1 MKSFNWFNDLSSIL
15 TLDLATAAVEETEP
29 ESMEFLANELG
40 DKVEKLSQISW
51 KEMFERYVPVVC
63 DYLLRVALVLVIF
76 FVGRKLIKKIVSL
89 CDQAL
94 KRHGMEVTVRRFF
107 CNVINALGYICMLGI
122 LLQTVGLTATSLTA
136 LVASTGVA
144 VGLALQGS
152 LSNFA
157 GGVLILLMKPFVI
170 GDYIVQG
177 NTEGTVK
184 EIGLVYTELIT
195 ADNRLIVIP
204 NGTLIDSSIV
214 NVTAT
219 GKRRLELSVGIGYK
233 SDLKKAKEVLIRL
246 GENDPARDPE
256 NPVNVF
262 VAELAE
268 SSVNLGL
275 HVWVSSSE
283 YWNAKWRLTENI
295 KMAFDEEGIEIP
307 FKQVE
312 ISVTY
317 WNAKWRLTENIKMAF
332 DEEGIEIPFKQ
343 VEISVTKM

>member
-1 MKSFNWFNDLSSIL
+1 MNCFDLFNDLSSIL

-51 KEMFERYVPVVC
+51 KEMFERYVPVAC
-63 DYLLRVALVLVIF
+63 DYLLRIALVFVIF

-136 LVASTGVA
+136 LVASAGVA

-262 VAELAE
+262 VSDLAE

-312 ISVTY
+312 ISVT
-317 WNAKWRLTENIKMAF
+317 KM
-332 DEEGIEIPFKQ
+332 
-343 VEISVTKM
+343 

>member
-1 MKSFNWFNDLSSIL
+1 MNMNSFNWFNDLSSIL
-15 TLDLATAAVEETEP
+15 TQDLATAAVEETEP

-51 KEMFERYVPVVC
+51 KEMFERYVPVAC
-63 DYLLRVALVLVIF
+63 DYLLRIALVLVIF

-89 CDQAL
+89 CDQSL

-136 LVASTGVA
+136 LVASAGVA

-262 VAELAE
+262 VSDLAE

-295 KMAFDEEGIEIP
+295 K
-307 FKQVE
+307 
-312 ISVTY
+312 
-317 WNAKWRLTENIKMAF
+317 LAF

>member
-1 MKSFNWFNDLSSIL
+1 MNMNSLNWFNDLSSIL
-15 TLDLATAAVEETEP
+15 TQDLATAAVEETEP

-40 DKVEKLSQISW
+40 DKVEKLSRISW
-51 KEMFERYVPVVC
+51 KEMFERYVPVAC
-63 DYLLRVALVLVIF
+63 DYLLRIALVFVIF

-136 LVASTGVA
+136 LVASAGVA

-262 VAELAE
+262 VSELAE
-268 SSVNLGL
+268 SSVKLGL
-275 HVWVSSSE
+275 QVWVSSSE

-295 KMAFDEEGIEIP
+295 K
-307 FKQVE
+307 
-312 ISVTY
+312 
-317 WNAKWRLTENIKMAF
+317 LAF

>member
-15 TLDLATAAVEETEP
+15 TQDLATAAVEETEP

-63 DYLLRVALVLVIF
+63 DYLLRIALVLVIF

-107 CNVINALGYICMLGI
+107 CNVINAFGYICMLGI

-136 LVASTGVA
+136 LVASAGVA

-262 VAELAE
+262 VSELAE

-275 HVWVSSSE
+275 QVWVSSSE

-312 ISVTY
+312 ISVT
-317 WNAKWRLTENIKMAF
+317 KM
-332 DEEGIEIPFKQ
+332 
-343 VEISVTKM
+343 

>member
-136 LVASTGVA
+136 LVASAGVA

-262 VAELAE
+262 VSDLAE

-275 HVWVSSSE
+275 HVWVSSE

-295 KMAFDEEGIEIP
+295 K
-307 FKQVE
+307 
-312 ISVTY
+312 
-317 WNAKWRLTENIKMAF
+317 LAF

>member
-1 MKSFNWFNDLSSIL
+1 MKSFNWFNDLNSIL
-15 TLDLATAAVEETEP
+15 TQDLATAAVEETEP

-63 DYLLRVALVLVIF
+63 DYLLRIALVLVIF

-136 LVASTGVA
+136 LVASAGVA

-204 NGTLIDSSIV
+204 NGTLIDNSIV

-262 VAELAE
+262 VSELAE

-312 ISVTY
+312 ISVT
-317 WNAKWRLTENIKMAF
+317 KM
-332 DEEGIEIPFKQ
+332 
-343 VEISVTKM
+343 

>member
-1 MKSFNWFNDLSSIL
+1 MNMNSLNWFSDLSPIL
-15 TLDLATAAVEETEP
+15 TQDLATAAVEETEP

-63 DYLLRVALVLVIF
+63 DYLLRIALVLVIF

-136 LVASTGVA
+136 LVASAGVA

-262 VAELAE
+262 VSELAE

-312 ISVTY
+312 ISVT
-317 WNAKWRLTENIKMAF
+317 KM
-332 DEEGIEIPFKQ
+332 
-343 VEISVTKM
+343 

>member
-15 TLDLATAAVEETEP
+15 TQDLATAAVEETEP

-63 DYLLRVALVLVIF
+63 DYLLRIALVLMIF
-76 FVGRKLIKKIVSL
+76 FVGRKLIKNIVSL

-136 LVASTGVA
+136 LVASAGVA

-262 VAELAE
+262 VSELAE

-312 ISVTY
+312 ISVT
-317 WNAKWRLTENIKMAF
+317 KM
-332 DEEGIEIPFKQ
+332 
-343 VEISVTKM
+343 

>member
-1 MKSFNWFNDLSSIL
+1 MRSFNWFNDLSSIL
-15 TLDLATAAVEETEP
+15 TQDLVTAAVEETEP

-63 DYLLRVALVLVIF
+63 DYLLRIALVLVIF

-136 LVASTGVA
+136 LVASAGVA

-262 VAELAE
+262 VSELAE

-312 ISVTY
+312 ISVT
-317 WNAKWRLTENIKMAF
+317 KM
-332 DEEGIEIPFKQ
+332 
-343 VEISVTKM
+343 

>member
-1 MKSFNWFNDLSSIL
+1 MNCFDLFNDLSSIL

-63 DYLLRVALVLVIF
+63 DYLLRIALVLVIF
-76 FVGRKLIKKIVSL
+76 FVGRKLIKNIVSL

-136 LVASTGVA
+136 LVASAGVA

-246 GENDPARDPE
+246 GENDLARDPE

-262 VAELAE
+262 VSELAE

-295 KMAFDEEGIEIP
+295 K
-307 FKQVE
+307 
-312 ISVTY
+312 
-317 WNAKWRLTENIKMAF
+317 LAF

>member
-1 MKSFNWFNDLSSIL
+1 MNMNSFNWFNDLSSIL
-15 TLDLATAAVEETEP
+15 TQDLATAAVEETEP
-29 ESMEFLANELG
+29 ESMGFLANELG

-51 KEMFERYVPVVC
+51 KEMFERYVPVAC
-63 DYLLRVALVLVIF
+63 DYLLRIALVFVIF

-136 LVASTGVA
+136 LVASAGVA

-262 VAELAE
+262 VSELAE

-295 KMAFDEEGIEIP
+295 K
-307 FKQVE
+307 
-312 ISVTY
+312 
-317 WNAKWRLTENIKMAF
+317 LAF

>member
-1 MKSFNWFNDLSSIL
+1 MNMNSFNWFNDLSSIL
-15 TLDLATAAVEETEP
+15 TQDLATAAVEETEP

-51 KEMFERYVPVVC
+51 KEMFERYVPVAC
-63 DYLLRVALVLVIF
+63 DYLLRIALVLMIF
-76 FVGRKLIKKIVSL
+76 FVGRKLIKNIVSL

-107 CNVINALGYICMLGI
+107 CDVINALGYSCMLGI

-136 LVASTGVA
+136 LVASAGVA

-262 VAELAE
+262 VSELAE

-295 KMAFDEEGIEIP
+295 K
-307 FKQVE
+307 
-312 ISVTY
+312 
-317 WNAKWRLTENIKMAF
+317 LAF

>member
-1 MKSFNWFNDLSSIL
+1 MNMNSFNWFNDLSSIL
-15 TLDLATAAVEETEP
+15 TQDLATAAVEETEP

-63 DYLLRVALVLVIF
+63 DYLLRIALVFVIF

-136 LVASTGVA
+136 LVASAGVA

-262 VAELAE
+262 VSELAE

-295 KMAFDEEGIEIP
+295 K
-307 FKQVE
+307 
-312 ISVTY
+312 
-317 WNAKWRLTENIKMAF
+317 LAF

>member
-1 MKSFNWFNDLSSIL
+1 MKCFNWFNDLSSIL
-15 TLDLATAAVEETEP
+15 TSDLATAAVEETEP

-63 DYLLRVALVLVIF
+63 DYLLRIALVLVIF

-136 LVASTGVA
+136 LVASAGVA

-262 VAELAE
+262 VSELAE

-283 YWNAKWRLTENI
+283 YWNAKWRI
-295 KMAFDEEGIEIP
+295 
-307 FKQVE
+307 
-312 ISVTY
+312 
-317 WNAKWRLTENIKMAF
+317 TENIKMAF

>member
-1 MKSFNWFNDLSSIL
+1 MNCFDLFNDLSSIL

-63 DYLLRVALVLVIF
+63 DYLLRIALVLVIF

-136 LVASTGVA
+136 LVASAGVA

-204 NGTLIDSSIV
+204 NGTLIDNSIV

-262 VAELAE
+262 VSELAE

-295 KMAFDEEGIEIP
+295 K
-307 FKQVE
+307 
-312 ISVTY
+312 
-317 WNAKWRLTENIKMAF
+317 LAF

>member
-1 MKSFNWFNDLSSIL
+1 MKCFNWFNDLSSIL

-63 DYLLRVALVLVIF
+63 DYLLRIALVLVIF
-76 FVGRKLIKKIVSL
+76 FVGRKLIKNIVSL

-136 LVASTGVA
+136 LVASAGVA

-262 VAELAE
+262 VSELAE
-268 SSVNLGL
+268 RSVNLGL

-312 ISVTY
+312 ISVT
-317 WNAKWRLTENIKMAF
+317 KM
-332 DEEGIEIPFKQ
+332 
-343 VEISVTKM
+343 

>member
-1 MKSFNWFNDLSSIL
+1 MKSFDWFNDLSSIL
-15 TLDLATAAVEETEP
+15 TQDLATAAVEETEP

-63 DYLLRVALVLVIF
+63 DYLLRIALVLVIF

-136 LVASTGVA
+136 LVASAGVA

-262 VAELAE
+262 VSELAE

-312 ISVTY
+312 ISVT
-317 WNAKWRLTENIKMAF
+317 KGR
-332 DEEGIEIPFKQ
+332 
-343 VEISVTKM
+343 

>member
-1 MKSFNWFNDLSSIL
+1 MNSLNWFNDLSSIL
-15 TLDLATAAVEETEP
+15 TQDLATAAVEETEP

-63 DYLLRVALVLVIF
+63 DYLLRIALVIVIF

-136 LVASTGVA
+136 LVASAGVA

-262 VAELAE
+262 VSELAE

-295 KMAFDEEGIEIP
+295 K
-307 FKQVE
+307 
-312 ISVTY
+312 
-317 WNAKWRLTENIKMAF
+317 LAF

>member
-1 MKSFNWFNDLSSIL
+1 MNMNSFNWFNDLSSIL
-15 TLDLATAAVEETEP
+15 TQDLATAAVEETEP

-51 KEMFERYVPVVC
+51 KEMFERYVPVAC
-63 DYLLRVALVLVIF
+63 DYLLRIALVLMIF
-76 FVGRKLIKKIVSL
+76 FVGRQLIKNIVSL

-136 LVASTGVA
+136 LVASAGVA

-262 VAELAE
+262 VSELAE

-295 KMAFDEEGIEIP
+295 K
-307 FKQVE
+307 
-312 ISVTY
+312 
-317 WNAKWRLTENIKMAF
+317 LAF

>member
-1 MKSFNWFNDLSSIL
+1 MNCFDLFNDLSSIL

-63 DYLLRVALVLVIF
+63 DYLLRIALVLVIF

-136 LVASTGVA
+136 LVASAGVA

-204 NGTLIDSSIV
+204 NGTLIDNSIV
-214 NVTAT
+214 NVTAM

-262 VAELAE
+262 VSELAE

-312 ISVTY
+312 ISVT
-317 WNAKWRLTENIKMAF
+317 KM
-332 DEEGIEIPFKQ
+332 
-343 VEISVTKM
+343 

>member
-1 MKSFNWFNDLSSIL
+1 MKCFNWFNDLSSIL
-15 TLDLATAAVEETEP
+15 TSDLATAAVEETEP

-63 DYLLRVALVLVIF
+63 DYLLRIALVLVIF

-136 LVASTGVA
+136 LVASAGVA

-157 GGVLILLMKPFVI
+157 GGVLILLMKPFFI

-262 VAELAE
+262 VSELAE

-312 ISVTY
+312 ISVT
-317 WNAKWRLTENIKMAF
+317 KM
-332 DEEGIEIPFKQ
+332 
-343 VEISVTKM
+343 

>member
-15 TLDLATAAVEETEP
+15 TQDLATAAVEETEP

-63 DYLLRVALVLVIF
+63 DYLLRIALVLVIF
-76 FVGRKLIKKIVSL
+76 FVGRKLIKKIVNL

-136 LVASTGVA
+136 LVASAGVA

-219 GKRRLELSVGIGYK
+219 GMRRLELSVGIGYK

-262 VAELAE
+262 VSELAE

-312 ISVTY
+312 ISVT
-317 WNAKWRLTENIKMAF
+317 KM
-332 DEEGIEIPFKQ
+332 
-343 VEISVTKM
+343 

>member
-1 MKSFNWFNDLSSIL
+1 MNMNSLNWFNDLSSIL
-15 TLDLATAAVEETEP
+15 TQDLATAAVEETEP

-51 KEMFERYVPVVC
+51 KEMFERYVPVAC
-63 DYLLRVALVLVIF
+63 DYLLRIALVLVIF

-262 VAELAE
+262 VSELAE

-283 YWNAKWRLTENI
+283 YW
-295 KMAFDEEGIEIP
+295 
-307 FKQVE
+307 
-312 ISVTY
+312 S
-317 WNAKWRLTENIKMAF
+317 AKWRLTENIKMAF

>member
-15 TLDLATAAVEETEP
+15 TQDLATAAVEETEP

-63 DYLLRVALVLVIF
+63 DYLLRIALVLVIF

-136 LVASTGVA
+136 IVASAGVA

-312 ISVTY
+312 ISVT
-317 WNAKWRLTENIKMAF
+317 KM
-332 DEEGIEIPFKQ
+332 
-343 VEISVTKM
+343 

>member
-1 MKSFNWFNDLSSIL
+1 M
-15 TLDLATAAVEETEP
+15 
-29 ESMEFLANELG
+29 
-40 DKVEKLSQISW
+40 EKLSQISW

-63 DYLLRVALVLVIF
+63 DYLLRIALVLVIF

-136 LVASTGVA
+136 LVASAGVA

-262 VAELAE
+262 VSELAE

-295 KMAFDEEGIEIP
+295 K
-307 FKQVE
+307 
-312 ISVTY
+312 
-317 WNAKWRLTENIKMAF
+317 LAF

>member
-15 TLDLATAAVEETEP
+15 TQDLATAAVEETEP

-51 KEMFERYVPVVC
+51 KEMFERYVPVVY
-63 DYLLRVALVLVIF
+63 DYLLRIALVLVIF
-76 FVGRKLIKKIVSL
+76 FGGRKLIKKIVSL

-136 LVASTGVA
+136 LVASAGVA

-246 GENDPARDPE
+246 GENDPARDLE

-262 VAELAE
+262 VSELAE

-312 ISVTY
+312 ISVT
-317 WNAKWRLTENIKMAF
+317 KM
-332 DEEGIEIPFKQ
+332 
-343 VEISVTKM
+343 

>member
-1 MKSFNWFNDLSSIL
+1 MNMNSLNWFSDLSSIL
-15 TLDLATAAVEETEP
+15 TQDLATAAVEETEP

-51 KEMFERYVPVVC
+51 KEMFERYVPVAC
-63 DYLLRVALVLVIF
+63 DYLLRIALVLMIF

-136 LVASTGVA
+136 LVASAGVA

-262 VAELAE
+262 VSELAE

-295 KMAFDEEGIEIP
+295 K
-307 FKQVE
+307 
-312 ISVTY
+312 
-317 WNAKWRLTENIKMAF
+317 LAF

>member
-1 MKSFNWFNDLSSIL
+1 MNMNSLNWFSDLSSIL
-15 TLDLATAAVEETEP
+15 TQDLATAAVEETEP

-51 KEMFERYVPVVC
+51 KEMFERYVPVAC
-63 DYLLRVALVLVIF
+63 DYLLRIALVFVIF

-136 LVASTGVA
+136 LVASAGVA

-262 VAELAE
+262 VSELAE

-312 ISVTY
+312 ISVT
-317 WNAKWRLTENIKMAF
+317 KM
-332 DEEGIEIPFKQ
+332 
-343 VEISVTKM
+343 

>member
-1 MKSFNWFNDLSSIL
+1 MKSFDWFNDLSSIL
-15 TLDLATAAVEETEP
+15 TQDLATAAVEETEP

-63 DYLLRVALVLVIF
+63 DYLLRIALVLVIF

-136 LVASTGVA
+136 LVASAGVA

-246 GENDPARDPE
+246 GENDPARHPE

-262 VAELAE
+262 VSELAE

-312 ISVTY
+312 ISVT
-317 WNAKWRLTENIKMAF
+317 KM
-332 DEEGIEIPFKQ
+332 
-343 VEISVTKM
+343 

>member
-63 DYLLRVALVLVIF
+63 DYLLRIALVLVIF
-76 FVGRKLIKKIVSL
+76 FVGRKLIKKIVNL

-136 LVASTGVA
+136 LVASAGVA

-262 VAELAE
+262 VSELAE

-283 YWNAKWRLTENI
+283 YRNAKWRLTENI
-295 KMAFDEEGIEIP
+295 KMA
-307 FKQVE
+307 
-312 ISVTY
+312 
-317 WNAKWRLTENIKMAF
+317 L

>member
-1 MKSFNWFNDLSSIL
+1 MKSFNWFNDLNSIL
-15 TLDLATAAVEETEP
+15 TQDLATAAVEETEP

-63 DYLLRVALVLVIF
+63 DYFLRIALVLVIF

-136 LVASTGVA
+136 LVASAGVA

-262 VAELAE
+262 VSELAE

-312 ISVTY
+312 ISVT
-317 WNAKWRLTENIKMAF
+317 KM
-332 DEEGIEIPFKQ
+332 
-343 VEISVTKM
+343 

>member
-15 TLDLATAAVEETEP
+15 TQDLATAAVEETEP
-29 ESMEFLANELG
+29 ESMELLANELG

-51 KEMFERYVPVVC
+51 KEMFERYVPVAC
-63 DYLLRVALVLVIF
+63 DYLLRIALVLMIF

-136 LVASTGVA
+136 LVASAGVA

-262 VAELAE
+262 VSELAE

-295 KMAFDEEGIEIP
+295 K
-307 FKQVE
+307 
-312 ISVTY
+312 
-317 WNAKWRLTENIKMAF
+317 LAF

>member
-1 MKSFNWFNDLSSIL
+1 MNMNSFNWFNDLSSIL
-15 TLDLATAAVEETEP
+15 TQDLATAAVEETEP

-51 KEMFERYVPVVC
+51 KEMFERYVPVAC
-63 DYLLRVALVLVIF
+63 DYLLRIALVLVIF

-184 EIGLVYTELIT
+184 EIGLVYTELIP

-204 NGTLIDSSIV
+204 HGTLIDSSIV

-262 VAELAE
+262 VSDLAE

-295 KMAFDEEGIEIP
+295 K
-307 FKQVE
+307 
-312 ISVTY
+312 
-317 WNAKWRLTENIKMAF
+317 LAF

>member
-136 LVASTGVA
+136 LVASAGVA

-312 ISVTY
+312 ISVT
-317 WNAKWRLTENIKMAF
+317 KI
-332 DEEGIEIPFKQ
+332 
-343 VEISVTKM
+343 

>member
-1 MKSFNWFNDLSSIL
+1 MNMNSFNWFNDLSSIL
-15 TLDLATAAVEETEP
+15 TQDLATAAVEETEP

-136 LVASTGVA
+136 LVASAGVA

-233 SDLKKAKEVLIRL
+233 SDVKKAKEVLIRL

-262 VAELAE
+262 VSELAE

-312 ISVTY
+312 ISVT
-317 WNAKWRLTENIKMAF
+317 KM
-332 DEEGIEIPFKQ
+332 
-343 VEISVTKM
+343 

>member
-15 TLDLATAAVEETEP
+15 TQDLATAAVEETEP

-40 DKVEKLSQISW
+40 DKVEKLSRISW

-63 DYLLRVALVLVIF
+63 DYLLRIALVLVIF

-89 CDQAL
+89 CDRAL

-136 LVASTGVA
+136 LVASAGVA

-157 GGVLILLMKPFVI
+157 GGVLILLIKPFVI

-262 VAELAE
+262 VSELAE

-312 ISVTY
+312 ISVT
-317 WNAKWRLTENIKMAF
+317 KM
-332 DEEGIEIPFKQ
+332 
-343 VEISVTKM
+343 

>member
-63 DYLLRVALVLVIF
+63 DYLLRIALVLVIF
-76 FVGRKLIKKIVSL
+76 FVGRKLIKNIVSL

-136 LVASTGVA
+136 LVASAGVA

-262 VAELAE
+262 VSDLAE

-312 ISVTY
+312 ISVT
-317 WNAKWRLTENIKMAF
+317 KM
-332 DEEGIEIPFKQ
+332 
-343 VEISVTKM
+343 

>member
-1 MKSFNWFNDLSSIL
+1 MNMNSFDWFNDLSSIL
-15 TLDLATAAVEETEP
+15 TQDLATAAVEETEP

-51 KEMFERYVPVVC
+51 KEMFERYVPVAC
-63 DYLLRVALVLVIF
+63 DYLLRIALVLMIF

-136 LVASTGVA
+136 LVASAGVA

-170 GDYIVQG
+170 SDYIVQG

-262 VAELAE
+262 VSELAE

-295 KMAFDEEGIEIP
+295 K
-307 FKQVE
+307 
-312 ISVTY
+312 
-317 WNAKWRLTENIKMAF
+317 LAF